1 MNHLVGTGPTLWFR
15 IDSQALGDAV
25 DVVEVGDHLGGVA
38 DGPVGKAQ
46 GPQTV
51 NVLGSYACRS
61 RGQLDR
67 MVAEGPIGIRHNRLS
82 IISGDLIGP
91 AGVVDLSPEVVPVGD
106 HSVVAVVDLGY
117 DHRQHFPLG
126 PR

>member
-1 MNHLVGTGPTLWFR
+1 MNHLVGTGLTLRFR
-15 IDSQALGDAV
+15 IDSQAVGDAV

-51 NVLGSYACRS
+51 KVIRSYARGS

-67 MVAEGPIGIRHNRLS
+67 MVAQGPIGIRHNRLS

-91 AGVVDLSPEVVPVGD
+91 AGVVDLSPEVIPVGD
-106 HSVVAVVDLGY
+106 DSVVAVVDLGY
-117 DHRQHFPLG
+117 DHRQHLELYT
-126 PR
+126 